1 MKSNE
6 EFTADILAKAQ
17 KIKAKRAQ
25 TRNSL
30 IKTGVGALALT
41 LVLSAAFGFSGHI
54 DRFEQNAEPLVNE
67 SSNNISLVNKGFA
80 IIADCAYDTSKE
92 IKSSDKNF
100 NVSIPVGGFL
110 DVKDTSAMS
119 EDEVNKISYELKT
132 KLQKLYGTDTDWHIS
147 GNSDFISSVY
157 FATSGK
163 LKLIL
168 PKNSDAD
175 SVVLSCTD
183 NGNLMISDETKLS
196 KIGYVDTIKTGSS
209 ITVTADEYKK
219 MYGDSE
225 GMFINWKPSD
235 ELNKILS
242 DNTNT
247 DLSGIS
253 DIITGTVNYTDGTS
267 EIFTIAIT
275 FDSEGI
281 LHAYYSNK
289 TA

>member
-17 KIKAKRAQ
+17 KIEAKRAQ
-25 TRNSL
+25 TRSTF
-30 IKTGVGALALT
+30 IKTGFGTLALAI
-41 LVLSAAFGFSGHI
+41 VLSAAFGFSGHI

-67 SSNNISLVNKGFA
+67 TSNNISLVNKGFA

-100 NVSIPVGGFL
+100 NVSIPVGGLL
-110 DVKDTSAMS
+110 DVKDTSSMS
-119 EDEVNKISYELKT
+119 SEKINRISYELKT
-132 KLQKLYGTDTDWHIS
+132 KLQELYGTEADWHIS
-147 GNSDFISSVY
+147 GDTDYTSAVY

-168 PKNSDAD
+168 PKNSDAE

-183 NGNLMISDETKLS
+183 SGNIMISDETKLA

-253 DIITGTVNYTDGTS
+253 DTITGTVNYTDGTS
-267 EIFTIAIT
+267 ESFTIAIT